1 MSKKNQ
7 FIALCLCTLLSA
19 QAQTMNVLSSVK
31 PINLIVQE
39 LTNGVSESSYLVP
52 QSASPHDYALR
63 PSDIKK
69 IKNADMI
76 IWYGNDLE
84 PFLSKVLADQK
95 NVITISEFSSVDF
108 YHFDQHG
115 HDDHA
120 EESGHHHNTDPHFW
134 LGPKEALGVAKEI
147 TVQLIK
153 IDPLNKDQYKSNL
166 AAFENKL
173 AQAVETISKQLKP
186 VQSKG
191 YFVFHDAYGYF
202 ERYFG
207 MNNLGHFTVSPDRK
221 PGAKT
226 LINIKK
232 SLLNQQAVCVFSE
245 PQFEPATV
253 TTITRGT
260 GVHKGELDPLAIQQN
275 DEEGAYFIFLSTI
288 SNELSRC
295 LSQ

>member
-7 FIALCLCTLLSA
+7 FIALCLCTLLSVQA
-19 QAQTMNVLSSVK
+19 QAMNVLSSVK

-115 HDDHA
+115 DDAHA

-245 PQFEPATV
+245 PQFEPAIV

-260 GVHKGELDPLAIQQN
+260 EVHKGELDPLAIQQA
-275 DEEGAYFIFLSTI
+275 DENGAYFIFLSTI

>member
-19 QAQTMNVLSSVK
+19 QAQAMNVLSSVK

-115 HDDHA
+115 DDAHA

-147 TVQLIK
+147 IIL
-153 IDPLNKDQYKSNL
+153 
-166 AAFENKL
+166 E
-173 AQAVETISKQLKP
+173 
-186 VQSKG
+186 
-191 YFVFHDAYGYF
+191 
-202 ERYFG
+202 
-207 MNNLGHFTVSPDRK
+207 
-221 PGAKT
+221 
-226 LINIKK
+226 
-232 SLLNQQAVCVFSE
+232 
-245 PQFEPATV
+245 
-253 TTITRGT
+253 
-260 GVHKGELDPLAIQQN
+260 
-275 DEEGAYFIFLSTI
+275 
-288 SNELSRC
+288 
-295 LSQ
+295 

>member
-1 MSKKNQ
+1 MNKKIQ
-7 FIALCLCTLLSA
+7 FIVLCLCTLVGTQA
-19 QAQTMNVLSSVK
+19 QAMTVLSSVK
-31 PINLIVQE
+31 PIHLIVQE
-39 LTNGVSESSYLVP
+39 LTGGVSESTYLVP

-69 IKNADMI
+69 VKKADMI

-84 PFLSKVLADQK
+84 PFLSKILEDQK
-95 NVITISEFSSVDF
+95 NVVTISQFSSVDF
-108 YHFDQHG
+108 FHFDQHD
-115 HDDHA
+115 HSDHA
-120 EESGHHHNTDPHFW
+120 EEVGHHHNTDPHFW
-134 LGPKEALGVAKEI
+134 LGPKETLAVAKEV

-153 IDPLNKDQYKSNL
+153 KDPLNKKQYQSNL
-166 AAFENKL
+166 AVFENKL
-173 AQAVETISKQLKP
+173 TQAVKTISDQLKP
-186 VQSKG
+186 VQDKG

-202 ERYFG
+202 ERYFE

-245 PQFEPATV
+245 PQFEPAIV

-260 GVHKGELDPLAIQQN
+260 EVHKGELDPLAIHQA
-275 DEEGAYFIFLSTI
+275 DEKGAYFIFLSTI

>member
-19 QAQTMNVLSSVK
+19 QAQAMNVLSSVK

-115 HDDHA
+115 DDAHA

-245 PQFEPATV
+245 PQFEPAIV

-260 GVHKGELDPLAIQQN
+260 EVHKGELDPLAIQQA
-275 DEEGAYFIFLSTI
+275 DENGAYFIFLSTI

>member
-1 MSKKNQ
+1 MNKKIQ
-7 FIALCLCTLLSA
+7 FIVLCLCTLVGA
-19 QAQTMNVLSSVK
+19 QAQAMTVLSSVK
-31 PINLIVQE
+31 PIHLIVQE
-39 LTNGVSESSYLVP
+39 LTDGVSDSTYLVP

-69 IKNADMI
+69 VKKADMI

-84 PFLSKVLADQK
+84 PFLSKILEDQK
-95 NVITISEFSSVDF
+95 NVITISQFSSVDF
-108 YHFDQHG
+108 FHFAQHN

-120 EESGHHHNTDPHFW
+120 EEAGHHHNTDPHFW

-153 IDPLNKDQYKSNL
+153 KDPLNKDQYESNL
-166 AAFENKL
+166 AVFENKL
-173 AQAVETISKQLKP
+173 TQAVKTISNQLKP
-186 VQSKG
+186 VQDKG

-245 PQFEPATV
+245 PQFEPAIV

-260 GVHKGELDPLAIQQN
+260 EVHKGELDPLAIQQA

>member
-1 MSKKNQ
+1 MSKKIQ
-7 FIALCLCTLLSA
+7 SVILCLCTLLGA
-19 QAQTMNVLSSVK
+19 QAQAMTVLSSVK
-31 PINLIVQE
+31 PIDLIVQE
-39 LTNGVSESSYLVP
+39 LTNGVSDSSYLVP
-52 QSASPHDYALR
+52 KSASPHDYALR
-63 PSDIKK
+63 PSDVKK
-69 IKNADMI
+69 VKSADMI

-84 PFLSKVLADQK
+84 PFLSKILADQK
-95 NVITISEFSSVDF
+95 NVITISEFKLVDF
-108 YHFDQHG
+108 YHFDH
-115 HDDHA
+115 HENDSHA
-120 EESGHHHNTDPHFW
+120 EEEGHQHNTDPHFW
-134 LGPKEALGVAKEI
+134 LGPKETLGVAKEI
-147 TVQLIK
+147 TAQLIK
-153 IDPLNKDQYKSNL
+153 KDPLNKEQYQSNL
-166 AAFENKL
+166 AVFESKL
-173 AQAVETISKQLKP
+173 AQAVAAISNQLKP
-186 VQSKG
+186 VQDKG

-245 PQFEPATV
+245 PQFEPAIV

-260 GVHKGELDPLAIQQN
+260 EVNKGELDPLAIQQA
-275 DEEGAYFIFLSTI
+275 DEKGAYFIFLSTI

>member
-1 MSKKNQ
+1 
-7 FIALCLCTLLSA
+7 
-19 QAQTMNVLSSVK
+19 
-31 PINLIVQE
+31 
-39 LTNGVSESSYLVP
+39 
-52 QSASPHDYALR
+52 
-63 PSDIKK
+63 
-69 IKNADMI
+69 MI

-84 PFLSKVLADQK
+84 PFLSKILEDQK
-95 NVITISEFSSVDF
+95 NVITISQFSSVDF
-108 YHFDQHG
+108 YHFDEHG
-115 HDDHA
+115 HHA
-120 EESGHHHNTDPHFW
+120 EEAGHHHNTDPHFW

-153 IDPLNKDQYKSNL
+153 KDPLNKEQYQSNL
-166 AAFENKL
+166 AVFENKL
-173 AQAVETISKQLKP
+173 TQAVKTISDQLKP
-186 VQSKG
+186 VQDKG

-202 ERYFG
+202 ERYFE

-245 PQFEPATV
+245 PQFEPAIV

>member
-19 QAQTMNVLSSVK
+19 QAQAMNVLSSVK

-95 NVITISEFSSVDF
+95 NVITISEFNTVDF

-232 SLLNQQAVCVFSE
+232 SLLNQQAVCVFAE
-245 PQFEPATV
+245 PQFEPAIV

-260 GVHKGELDPLAIQQN
+260 EVHKGELDPLAIQQN

>member
-7 FIALCLCTLLSA
+7 FIALCLCTLLSVQA
-19 QAQTMNVLSSVK
+19 QAMNVLSSVK

-115 HDDHA
+115 DDDHA

-245 PQFEPATV
+245 PQFEPAIV

-260 GVHKGELDPLAIQQN
+260 EVHKGELDPLAIQQA
-275 DEEGAYFIFLSTI
+275 DENGAYFIFLSTI